1 MQDDYP
7 MRRLATKLGL
17 HQCFGPSPSI
27 EMVIQDIAQY
37 AQALQASLPMKEP
50 LPSNSWNFVPASSA
64 IDTWF
69 LNMDNPN

>member
-1 MQDDYP
+1 M
-7 MRRLATKLGL
+7 
-17 HQCFGPSPSI
+17 I
-27 EMVIQDIAQY
+27 IQDIAQY